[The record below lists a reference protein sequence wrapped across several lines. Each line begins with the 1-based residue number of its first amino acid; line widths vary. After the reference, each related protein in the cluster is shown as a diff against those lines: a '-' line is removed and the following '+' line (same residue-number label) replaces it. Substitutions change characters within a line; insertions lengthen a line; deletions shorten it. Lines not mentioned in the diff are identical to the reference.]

1 MNRPQEETAMKRNA
15 RKHNGTSRTSF
26 LNARNPLGSRRRCGG
41 FKLIELAA
49 VLAVASTLG
58 ISAVSASYGSAEDR
72 LQAQR
77 VNAQA
82 ALSRVAELQEAHFL
96 LNKRYTQQLGSEGL
110 DVGSTVTPGGHY
122 ALSVELP
129 AGACPEGYCYILSA
143 VPQGAQADDECGTLS
158 LTSDGT
164 KLPAGC
170 W

>member
-1 MNRPQEETAMKRNA
+1 MTTIARTHTGTA
-15 RKHNGTSRTSF
+15 RTSF
-26 LNARNPLGSRRRCGG
+26 LNGRTPLAARHRCGG
-41 FKLIELAA
+41 FKLVEFLV

-77 VNAQA
+77 LNAQV
-82 ALSRVAELQEAHFL
+82 ALSQLAELQEAHFL
-96 LNKRYTQQLGSEGL
+96 LNKRYTPHLGANGL
-110 DVGSTVTPGGHY
+110 DVESTTTRGGHY
-122 ALSVELP
+122 ALRVELP
-129 AGACPEGYCYILSA
+129 AEACPVGYCYILNA
-143 VPQGAQADDECGTLS
+143 VPQGSQADDDCGTLS